1 MLGNLK
7 LVHLITTVLATLV
20 LLNNIAAQQ
29 ATTIII
35 AAGQEDGSYYK
46 IAQTLSQE
54 QAMSAQ
60 FDVLKTGGSVENIA
74 LLESGKAD
82 FAFAQSDIALRAVR
96 SHQPFDHPVANLS
109 IVTPLF
115 TEAVQPLVRSD
126 LFLFCCL

>member
-54 QAMSAQ
+54 QAMS
-60 FDVLKTGGSVENIA
+60 GS
-74 LLESGKAD
+74 LS
-82 FAFAQSDIALRAVR
+82 SAV
-96 SHQPFDHPVANLS
+96 
-109 IVTPLF
+109 
-115 TEAVQPLVRSD
+115 
-126 LFLFCCL
+126 